1 MRYPS
6 INHHHY
12 SSLRNALRLLNLFSV
27 DEPELQL
34 QDMATKLE
42 IGQST
47 AFRLVQTLIA
57 EGFVMRDPYA
67 KSYRLAA
74 SVLAMGHTI
83 ITKMDLCHKSIDI
96 LEELAEN
103 TGETA
108 HIAVLKDDQALYLL
122 KIDSSNPVHLLSH
135 AGKTNPI
142 HSTSTGQILLAY
154 QAESIINKVMERELI
169 GYTEKT
175 ITDPMKLKNELQII
189 RKKGYAVS
197 QEELHKGV
205 VSIAAPVKNKK
216 GEIIAA
222 VSIAAPISR
231 INKQNVPKLTKQV
244 QQTANEMT
252 QKLSLLG

>member
-1 MRYPS
+1 MRF
-6 INHHHY
+6 
-12 SSLRNALRLLNLFSV
+12 RLLNLFSV

-34 QDMATKLE
+34 QDIATKLE

-47 AFRLVQTLIA
+47 ALRLVQALMV
-57 EGFVMRDPYA
+57 EGFVIRDPSA

-83 ITKMDLCHKSIDI
+83 ITKMDLCHKSIHI

-108 HIAVLKDDQALYLL
+108 HIAVFKDDQALYLL

-135 AGKTNPI
+135 AGKKNPI

-154 QAESIINKVMERELI
+154 QEESIINKVMERELI
-169 GYTEKT
+169 GYTERT

-205 VSIAAPVKNKK
+205 GSIAAPVTNIK

-222 VSIAAPISR
+222 VSIAGPMSR
-231 INKQNVPKLTKQV
+231 INQQNVPKLTKRV
-244 QQTANEMT
+244 QQAANEVA
-252 QKLSLLG
+252 QKLRLLH